1 MTKLPSLESME
12 ILAVSD
18 QPVFES
24 LMAHIGLQVEGRVSE
39 DPLET
44 RVQTESIASIAS
56 EITEGVHDYVE
67 VDPRLHTFKA
77 MAEDYGYVVSYG
89 DGLIEA

>member
-1 MTKLPSLESME
+1 MTKLPSLQAME

-24 LMAHIGLQVEGRVSE
+24 LMDHIGLHVEGKVNE

-44 RVQTESIASIAS
+44 RVQTESVAAIAS
-56 EITEGVHDYVE
+56 EITEEAHGFVE
-67 VDPRLHTFKA
+67 CDSRLGEFKQ
-77 MAEDYGYVVSYG
+77 MAEDYGYVVSF
-89 DGLIEA
+89 E

>member
-1 MTKLPSLESME
+1 MTRLPSLQAME

-24 LMAHIGLQVEGRVSE
+24 LMDHIGLHVEGKVNE

-44 RVQTESIASIAS
+44 RVQTESVAANAS
-56 EITEGVHDYVE
+56 EITEEAHGFVE
-67 VDPRLHTFKA
+67 CDPRLGEFKQ
-77 MAEDYGYVVSYG
+77 MAEDYGYVVSF
-89 DGLIEA
+89 E

>member
-1 MTKLPSLESME
+1 MPKMPSIQAME

-24 LMAHIGLQVEGRVSE
+24 LMNHIGLQVEGRVNE

-44 RVQTESIASIAS
+44 QVQTESISAIATG
-56 EITEGVHDYVE
+56 ITEEACGYIKISKNLRE
-67 VDPRLHTFKA
+67 FKT
-77 MAEDYGYVVSYG
+77 MAEDYGYVV
-89 DGLIEA
+89 GLRNRRR

>member
-1 MTKLPSLESME
+1 MPSIQAME

-24 LMAHIGLQVEGRVSE
+24 LMDHIGLQIEGRVSG

-44 RVQTESIASIAS
+44 NVQSESIAAMAT
-56 EITEGVHDYVE
+56 EITEDACSYIE
-67 VDPRLHTFKA
+67 CDQRLFEYKR
-77 MAEDYGYVVSYG
+77 MAEDYGYVVG
-89 DGLIEA
+89 FAQ